1 MKLRAGNNYFFSNG
15 IGLKPWFIHFSM
27 FNLILNSFSNLFYY
41 TCFVML
47 YTYCTWIFEFVL
59 KRIQVL
65 INLHFN
71 CFLPLMFKMRTSFL
85 LFFFSCF
92 QMKILYTNIHR
103 FCISC
108 IIYMLFCVL
117 FVLYLYFFPCVIR
130 N

>member
-47 YTYCTWIFEFVL
+47 YTYYTWIFEFVL

-85 LFFFSCF
+85 LFFFHVFKWKFSI
-92 QMKILYTNIHR
+92 QTYTVFVFR
-103 FCISC
+103 VL
-108 IIYMLFCVL
+108 YMLFCVL